1 MTPPLLWMF
10 AVALIIV
17 GFVGIVVPGLPGTI
31 LVFAGMC
38 LAAWADGF
46 SRVGVG
52 TIVVLA
58 VLAAA
63 SYAVE
68 FGAAAFGVKRVG
80 ASRRAMAGA
89 AAGTLLGVFFG
100 LPGVIIGPFAG
111 AVIGELSA
119 RSDLAQAG
127 RVGVAAWIGFL
138 VGTVVKVGIAFIM
151 LGIFLFALFVP

>member
-1 MTPPLLWMF
+1 M
-10 AVALIIV
+10 
-17 GFVGIVVPGLPGTI
+17 
-31 LVFAGMC
+31 
-38 LAAWADGF
+38 
-46 SRVGVG
+46 
-52 TIVVLA
+52 LA

-68 FGAAAFGVKRVG
+68 LGAAAFGVKRVG